1 MTNSNP
7 FPSRRLTAI
16 CLVAAGL
23 LMVLG
28 FGVTPWESEQTSRA
42 YHDTLAANADQSQVA
57 AVILH
62 FGYLL
67 LVPAAFGIM
76 SLLAPRGGWLFKIG
90 GVLSVVGMATLPGLL
105 ITDAYDLA
113 MARELPRDVS
123 VQVTDKVG
131 ELPLAMIMSLPAVVG
146 TIFGMILL
154 FVALWRA
161 GEISVW
167 VPVLV
172 STGWIVS
179 FASFGLVT
187 IVIGGTVMLAGFV
200 LAAIR
205 LVSPEQAATAQSPAP
220 NAAVTS

>member
-1 MTNSNP
+1 MTNPIP

-16 CLVAAGL
+16 CLIAAGV
-23 LMVLG
+23 LMVIG
-28 FGVTPWESEQTSRA
+28 FAATPWESEQTSRA
-42 YHDTLAANADQSQVA
+42 YHDTLAANADQAQVA
-57 AVILH
+57 AVFLH
-62 FGYLL
+62 FGYLM

-90 GVLSVVGMATLPGLL
+90 AVLAVLGMATLPGLL

-113 MARELPRDVS
+113 MAQELPRDVS
-123 VQVTDKVG
+123 VQVSDKVG

-154 FVALWRA
+154 FAALWRA
-161 GEISVW
+161 GEVPVW

-172 STGWIVS
+172 SVGWIVS

-187 IVIGGTVMLAGFV
+187 IVIGGSVMLAGFV

-205 LVSPEQAATAQSPAP
+205 LVAPEGAAATAGAQG
-220 NAAVTS
+220 AAATS